1 MPIKKKLYIVIGVII
16 LAILIN
22 ITTTTI
28 EAVNKKSDLA
38 QVSVL
43 NELSKQLSLL
53 IHETQKERGSSAGF
67 LGSKGTQF
75 SDTVRD
81 QHKLTDKYYEEY
93 KNFISSVDFSK
104 FSESLNNEIKIVN
117 SHLLQMSATRAKI
130 LSQDIAIKDAISYY
144 TNLNT
149 HILNVVSLNAKLSQN
164 AELVKYLSAYANF
177 LKSKERAGIER
188 AVLSATFANN
198 KFASNMFA
206 NWITLIAEQDSYLES
221 FAAIASDDLVQSYK
235 NTLQDSSVK
244 EVERMRTI
252 ARDKAIEGD
261 FGVDSKVW
269 FDTITK
275 KINTLKV
282 LDGKIADTNT
292 EMISALQK
300 SANSEMITTLT
311 ILIVF
316 GIILIGIII
325 AVSSGINKSVNEAL
339 TQIKLISKN
348 KDLTTNIKI
357 TNTKDEL
364 ADIAAAVND
373 MIVAFGQSIKKS
385 SNVADDTSSQSKE
398 LDLVVEELANSIKIQ
413 KEKVVIVDEL
423 VLDVGTKLD
432 SVEEASVSTVEDLE
446 ATMEI
451 LENFVEKLSIV
462 VGSIENGSVR
472 QMDLVGQVNSL
483 TEQAQNIQEVLTI
496 ISDIANQTNLLA
508 LNAAIEAARA
518 GEHGRGFAVVAD
530 EVRKLAERTQK
541 SLTEIS
547 TNVHLITQSIHS
559 ISSETEQ
566 TSEDMKEI
574 AISAQTLGDDA
585 NLTRENLKGTSVKS
599 TDVMQKSTYI
609 ATRTKSLIEAM
620 EEIVSATGHA
630 DNLSNS
636 VEKVS
641 QELARASEELKI
653 EMSNFK
659 V

>member
-1 MPIKKKLYIVIGVII
+1 MPIKQKLYIVIGVII

-22 ITTTTI
+22 ITSTTI
-28 EAVNKKSDLA
+28 EAVNKKSQLE
-38 QVSVL
+38 QVGVL
-43 NELSKQLSLL
+43 NDLSKQLSLL

-75 SDTVRD
+75 VDTLSD
-81 QHKLTDKYYEEY
+81 QHKLTTAQYEEY
-93 KNFISSVDFSK
+93 LQFLRTVDFSQ
-104 FSESLNNEIKIVN
+104 FSKVLNDEINIVN
-117 SHLLQMSATRAKI
+117 TQLEKLQSIRTKI
-130 LSQDIAIKDAISYY
+130 TSQNIEVKDAIGYY

-164 AELVKYLSAYANF
+164 ADLVKYLSAYANF

-188 AVLSATFANN
+188 AVLSATFAND
-198 KFASNMFA
+198 KFAPNMFA
-206 NWITLIAEQDSYLES
+206 NWITLIAEQDSYLEA
-221 FAAIASDDLVQSYK
+221 FAAIASDELVQSYK
-235 NTLQDSSVK
+235 DTLQDSSVK
-244 EVERMRTI
+244 EVDRMRAI
-252 ARDKAIEGD
+252 AKEKAITGN

-275 KINTLKV
+275 KINTLKT
-282 LDGKIADTNT
+282 LDSKIADTN
-292 EMISALQK
+292 
-300 SANSEMITTLT
+300 SEMILTLQKNASSEMMTILT
-311 ILIVF
+311 ILILF
-316 GIILIGIII
+316 GIMLIGLIV
-325 AVSSGINKSVNEAL
+325 AVSVGINKSVNEAL
-339 TQIKLISKN
+339 TQIKAISTN
-348 KDLTTNIKI
+348 KDLTTPIKI

-364 ADIAAAVND
+364 ANIATAVNE
-373 MIVAFGQSIKKS
+373 MIEAFGQSIKKS
-385 SNVADDTSSQSKE
+385 STVADNTASQSKN
-398 LDLVVEELANSIKIQ
+398 LDSVVDELAASIKTQ

-446 ATMEI
+446 TTMVI
-451 LENFVEKLSIV
+451 LENFVSKLGGV
-462 VGSIENGSVR
+462 VGSIESGSER

-547 TNVHLITQSIHS
+547 ANVNLITQSIHS

-574 AISAQTLGDDA
+574 AISAQKLGDDA
-585 NLTRENLKGTSVKS
+585 NLTRENLKGTSIKS

-620 EEIVSATGHA
+620 EEIVNATGHA
-630 DNLSNS
+630 DKLSNS

-641 QELARASEELKI
+641 RELAHASQELKI
-653 EMSNFK
+653 EMNNFK